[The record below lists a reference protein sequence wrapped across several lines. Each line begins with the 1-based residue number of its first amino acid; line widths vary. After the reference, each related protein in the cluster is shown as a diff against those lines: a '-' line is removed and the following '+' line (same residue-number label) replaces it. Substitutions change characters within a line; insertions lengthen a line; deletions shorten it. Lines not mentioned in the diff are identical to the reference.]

1 MKNLNST
8 LIIRAG

>member
-1 MKNLNST
+1 VKNLNST